1 MVWLRVR
8 ACMRARVLCMCVC
21 VFEIKH
27 AVSMSRRYDEIEEK
41 NDDDDEDAVR
51 DEMKNLHNTTRDD
64 DIVC

>member
-1 MVWLRVR
+1 MRVR
-8 ACMRARVLCMCVC
+8 TCVR

-27 AVSMSRRYDEIEEK
+27 AVSMSRRYDEIGEK
-41 NDDDDEDAVR
+41 NDDDEDAVR